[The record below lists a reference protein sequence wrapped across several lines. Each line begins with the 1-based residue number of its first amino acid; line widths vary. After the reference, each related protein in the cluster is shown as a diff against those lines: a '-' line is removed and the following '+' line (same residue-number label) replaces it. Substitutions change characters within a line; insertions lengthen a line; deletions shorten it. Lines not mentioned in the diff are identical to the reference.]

1 MIKFVWILQI
11 FSFALHILQVIYQ
24 QPNPAV
30 YYEYILPKDPI
41 TDNHSDA
48 YSYSSVLPLGKY
60 FQ

>member
-1 MIKFVWILQI
+1 MNRLQI
-11 FSFALHILQVIYQ
+11 FSFTLHILQVIYQ

-30 YYEYILPKDPI
+30 YYEYILLKDPI
-41 TDNHSDA
+41 TDNNSDA